1 VSKPD
6 GSPDGTGPELPA
18 APGRKISY
26 QPTAGLS
33 YDPNEAKYWDESALA
48 PEVERVFEVCNGCRM
63 CFKYCDS
70 FPNLFDFIDSRHS
83 GSVTELTES
92 ETESVMDSCFQCKLC
107 EVQCP
112 YTPRDGHE
120 FQLDFPKLVHRYKA
134 VRARSKGVSLR
145 DRVLGN
151 PDGAAQ
157 FARASL
163 GLANVMNRVKLHR
176 WFMEHAL
183 GIHRDKLLPDFAAQT
198 FESWADGEGLVKSEP
213 GGEVVLFQTCYVQHN
228 EPQIGKDTV
237 EVLRRNQ
244 VDVRCASHLVCCGM
258 PAWESGNL
266 PELQRRAK
274 INLDR
279 LLPYVERG
287 ARVLAINPTCS
298 MMLRNEYPD
307 LVAPADRER
316 AQTLAGAVRDP
327 SEFVWGLRKEERF
340 NTQFADVPERVA
352 YHAPCHL
359 RAQSVG
365 FKGRDLIRK
374 AGAEVSTVME
384 CCGHDGTFAMKV
396 EGFEAS
402 QRVGKRA
409 FDGMREEPPAETWV
423 TDCPLA
429 ALQFEQHA
437 GQKPLHPMSL
447 LARSYR
453 AADGAGSAPSGAK
466 GGSEAAVDPVDAA
479 PGGAK
484 LASALAPASKN

>member
-1 VSKPD
+1 MSKPE
-6 GSPDGTGPELPA
+6 GSPDGTGAPA
-18 APGRKISY
+18 PVAPGRKISY

-33 YDPNEAKYWDESALA
+33 YDPNEAKYWDEAALA

-70 FPNLFDFIDSRHS
+70 FPNLFDFIDSRHA
-83 GSVTELTES
+83 GSVADVTHA

-134 VRARSKGVSLR
+134 VRARSKGVPLR

-151 PDGAAQ
+151 PDAAAQ
-157 FARASL
+157 VARASL
-163 GLANVMNRVKLHR
+163 GLANVMNRVGIHR
-176 WFMEHAL
+176 WFMEQAL
-183 GIHRDKLLPDFAAQT
+183 GIHRDKLLPDFAGQT
-198 FESWADGEGLVKSEP
+198 FESWAVGEGLVHAEP

-266 PELQRRAK
+266 GELQRRAK

-279 LLPYVERG
+279 LEPYVDRG

-307 LVAPADRER
+307 LVAPEDRER
-316 AQTLAGAVRDP
+316 AKKLAEAVRDP

-359 RAQSVG
+359 RAQAVG

-402 QRVGKRA
+402 QRIGKRA
-409 FDGMREEPPAETWV
+409 FDGMREEPAAETWV

-453 AADGAGSAPSGAK
+453 AADTSGSVGSTGSGDKAGALPT
-466 GGSEAAVDPVDAA
+466 
-479 PGGAK
+479 AK
-484 LASALAPASKN
+484 LASAPAPASKA